1 MVGHGGRGSGVEGMG
16 NSGETFV
23 ERFHARWGETDT
35 GAILGLSNRG
45 DGDPSADVSNM
56 ENSCKDFGCTKLS
69 MPKTSFSC
77 LSLFSTMVLFTLISN
92 PSAVHWTII
101 LPAHT
106 SKSQDG

>member
-1 MVGHGGRGSGVEGMG
+1 MGSGRLEVGAEGMV

-23 ERFHARWGETDT
+23 GRRFHVRWGETDT

-45 DGDPSADVSNM
+45 DGDPSADVSIM

-77 LSLFSTMVLFTLISN
+77 LSLFSTILFTLISN
-92 PSAVHWTII
+92 PSAVPCTHI
-101 LPAHT
+101 
-106 SKSQDG
+106 